1 MNSPDKAL
9 EIKAAIT
16 AVVAIVTSLL
26 GWTGIA
32 VVILLICIVLDYITG
47 SFAAKAHGEWSSK
60 IAREGLWHKLGEII
74 AICVAALCDIALHV
88 VFSSAAANLFSNME
102 IRGWFTLIVAI
113 WYIFTELG
121 SILENVAKL
130 GAPVPKWLIEGI
142 GKLKHRVDK
151 KEAVEDHE
159 EEKPEEEEPKD
170 DDTQD

>member
-1 MNSPDKAL
+1 MSAPDKAL
-9 EIKAAIT
+9 EIKAAVT

-47 SFAAKAHGEWSSK
+47 SWAAKAHGEWSSK
-60 IAREGLWHKLGEII
+60 IAREGLWHKLGEIV

-88 VFSSAAANLFSNME
+88 VFSSAAAELFGSME

-121 SILENVAKL
+121 SILENAAKL
-130 GAPVPKWLIEGI
+130 GAPIPKWLIEGI
-142 GKLKHRVDK
+142 GKLKHKVDK
-151 KEAVEDHE
+151 HTVVEE
-159 EEKPEEEEPKD
+159 NAPD
-170 DDTQD
+170 DDPPES